1 MIIHVDV
8 LMIFARTQKHIDDIK
23 RELKTDCS
31 IKGRTELGELK
42 YCLGIELKR
51 DINSKTIRLNQR
63 GYIKRLAEKYGIDK
77 CKDVHT
83 PTNEG

>member
-31 IKGRTELGELK
+31 IKGRTKLGELK

-51 DINSKTIRLNQR
+51 EINSKTIRLNQR